1 MNTCVVCFWLV
12 FFVLLAVYVYL
23 DLKHDLLRDQSTAA
37 RKPWSFARTQLAWW
51 TLIIMSAFVAVLI
64 KCNTAPHLTSSA
76 LILLG
81 ISAATA
87 TGARLIDISDMK
99 QEDISVRHQ
108 DIASEGFL
116 IDLISNQNGA
126 SIHRLQ
132 ALIFNLVY
140 GVWMIVEVVNNLN
153 NGVACDLIIP
163 NMDANALILLG
174 ISSGTYAVLKTPENK
189 VAPNAVSQDKP
200 APDQSGQSVPPSV

>member
-1 MNTCVVCFWLV
+1 V
-12 FFVLLAVYVYL
+12 FFALLAVYVYL
-23 DLKHDLLRDQSTAA
+23 DLKHDLLRDQSTAT

-51 TLIIMSAFVAVLI
+51 TLIIVSAFVAILI

-81 ISAATA
+81 ISAAT
-87 TGARLIDISDMK
+87 TVGARLIDISDVK
-99 QEDISVRHQ
+99 QEDIAVRHQ

-116 IDLISNQNGA
+116 IDLISNQDGA

-132 ALIFNLVY
+132 ALIFNLAY

-153 NGVACDLIIP
+153 NGIACDLIIP

-189 VAPNAVSQDKP
+189 VAQSAVSSANP

>member
-1 MNTCVVCFWLV
+1 MNTCVICFWVV
-12 FFVLLAVYVYL
+12 FFALLAVYVYL
-23 DLKHDLLRDQSTAA
+23 DLKHDLLRDQSTAT

-51 TLIIMSAFVAVLI
+51 TLIIVSAFVAILI

-81 ISAATA
+81 ISAAT
-87 TGARLIDISDMK
+87 TVGARLIDISDVK
-99 QEDISVRHQ
+99 QEDIAVRHQ

-116 IDLISNQNGA
+116 IDLISNQDGA

-132 ALIFNLVY
+132 ALIFNLAY

-189 VAPNAVSQDKP
+189 VAQSAVSSAKP
-200 APDQSGQSVPPSV
+200 APDQSVQSVPPSV

>member
-12 FFVLLAVYVYL
+12 FFALLAVYVYL
-23 DLKHDLLRDQSTAA
+23 DLKHDLLRDQSTASH
-37 RKPWSFARTQLAWW
+37 KPWSFARTQLAWW
-51 TLIIMSAFVAVLI
+51 TLIIVSAFVAILI

-87 TGARLIDISDMK
+87 TGARLIDVSDMK
-99 QEDISVRHQ
+99 QDDIAARHQ

-116 IDLISNQNGA
+116 IDLISSQNGA

-132 ALIFNLVY
+132 ALVFNLAY
-140 GVWMIVEVVNNLN
+140 GVWMIVAVVNNLN

-189 VAPNAVSQDKP
+189 VAQSAVSSDKP
-200 APDQSGQSVPPSV
+200 ASDQSAQPVPPSV

>member
-12 FFVLLAVYVYL
+12 FFALLAVYVYL
-23 DLKHDLLRDQSTAA
+23 DLKHDLLRDQSTAS

-87 TGARLIDISDMK
+87 TGARLIDVSDMK
-99 QEDISVRHQ
+99 QDDIAARHQ
-108 DIASEGFL
+108 NIASEGFL
-116 IDLISNQNGA
+116 IDLISSQNGA

-189 VAPNAVSQDKP
+189 VAQSAVSSAKP
-200 APDQSGQSVPPSV
+200 ASGQPDQPVPPSV

>member
-12 FFVLLAVYVYL
+12 FFALLAVYVYL
-23 DLKHDLLRDQSTAA
+23 DLKHDLLRDQSTAT

-51 TLIIMSAFVAVLI
+51 TLIIMSAFVAVLV
-64 KCNTAPHLTSSA
+64 KCNTAPDLTSSA

-87 TGARLIDISDMK
+87 TGARLIDLSDVK
-99 QEDISVRHQ
+99 QEDIAVRHQ
-108 DIASEGFL
+108 DIASEGFF
-116 IDLISNQNGA
+116 IDLISNQDGA

-132 ALIFNLVY
+132 ALIFNLAY

-189 VAPNAVSQDKP
+189 VAQSTVPSAKP
-200 APDQSGQSVPPSV
+200 APDQSGQSVTPGV

>member
-1 MNTCVVCFWLV
+1 MNTCVVCFWVV
-12 FFVLLAVYVYL
+12 FFALLAVYVYL
-23 DLKHDLLRDQSTAA
+23 DLKHDLLRDQSTAT

-51 TLIIMSAFVAVLI
+51 TLIIVSAFVAILI

-81 ISAATA
+81 ISAATT
-87 TGARLIDISDMK
+87 TGARLIDVSDMK
-99 QEDISVRHQ
+99 QDDIAGRHQ
-108 DIASEGFL
+108 DVGSEGFL

-132 ALIFNLVY
+132 ALVFNLAY

-163 NMDANALILLG
+163 NIDTNALILLG

-189 VAPNAVSQDKP
+189 GAKSAVSSTKP
-200 APDQSGQSVPPSV
+200 APDQSGQSVPPRV